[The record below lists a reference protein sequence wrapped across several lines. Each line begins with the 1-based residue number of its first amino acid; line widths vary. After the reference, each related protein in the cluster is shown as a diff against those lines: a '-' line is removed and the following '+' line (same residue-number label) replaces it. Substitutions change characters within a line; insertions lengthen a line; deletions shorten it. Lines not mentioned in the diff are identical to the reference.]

1 MPDYHRAALRHS
13 YLRLL
18 SLVFVFSLMLSVRPA
33 DAEQERVKLKVFNQ
47 VDATSTDI
55 VQKANRAVLDAF
67 KKKYPYVDITTFS
80 GVYLDMDTAPLM
92 AVAGGT
98 SPDVVYVNMRKSES
112 FISQGIIQPLDD
124 LMAKLPPSEIAGRY
138 IPAVRQ
144 VAYRRGP
151 DGRKHWYAVPYGNFA
166 MALFYRKDLFLAAG
180 LDPDRPPRNWQEL
193 EQYAHKLTD
202 IDKGIYGI
210 GFGLDNGVSWT
221 WYQFLSSAGGN
232 VMEEDRDGN
241 WRLTYDSNAAVRAA
255 YFFARLAQGN
265 FRNKGK
271 SIKSCVYSDRDLVTK
286 FDRGQIAMKFG
297 YLDDKMIANLNP
309 YVTGIAPMPG
319 DDKGHHGSELNST
332 MMGMYAGIKDP
343 RVREAAFKF
352 MWFWD
357 GPEAIAIR
365 TRIFVENG
373 YGGFVNPAYLRKYGY
388 TEYLK
393 YVPKGWEETLN
404 NALKYGH
411 PEPYGK
417 NCDAV
422 YSMLDRPIQQMLAE
436 NAGNMPQGKAM
447 KRIETLL
454 HNSMGKTEQ
463 MMMGHVPPDVKRT
476 RRSIAFMVAILIII
490 AFTLVFRYLMKVF
503 TPSDLETTVKWGF
516 RKYWLAYVLL
526 IPAAAAIFI
535 WHYIPLLRGAA
546 IAFYDYR
553 IMGGSQL
560 IWLDNFADVLFD
572 PFFWKAMVN
581 TLYYAGLWLLL
592 GFFAPV
598 ILALFL
604 SEVPRLKVFYR
615 VLFYLPAIISGIVVM
630 FMWKSFYDPSAAGL
644 LNKVISLFGI
654 TPQAWLQNPHL
665 AMLCIIIPLIWA
677 GMGPGCLIYLA
688 ALKSVP
694 EELYEA
700 ADLDG
705 AGTMSKVWH
714 ITLPMIK
721 PLILINLIG
730 AFIGAFNSSDFVLI
744 MTGGGPNYA
753 THVVGLEVFYNA
765 FLYLKFGR
773 AAAIGW
779 LMSLVLLGFTA
790 YQMKRLSNMTFK
802 AGGTA

>member
-1 MPDYHRAALRHS
+1 LP
-13 YLRLL
+13 
-18 SLVFVFSLMLSVRPA
+18 FVRPA
-33 DAEQERVKLKVFNQ
+33 TAESQRVKLKVFNS

-55 VQKANRAVLDAF
+55 VAKADRAVLSAF
-67 KKKYPYVDITTFS
+67 KNKYPDIDITPFT

-112 FISQGIIQPLDD
+112 FISQGIIQPLDSFI
-124 LMAKLPPSEIAGRY
+124 AKLPPSEIKDRY
-138 IPAVRQ
+138 IPGVRK

-151 DGRKHWYAVPYGNFA
+151 DGKRHWYAVPYGNVA
-166 MALFYRKDLFLAAG
+166 MALFYRKDLFMNAG

-193 EQYAHKLTD
+193 LAYARKLTD
-202 IDKGIYGI
+202 TDKGIYGM
-210 GFGLDNGVSWT
+210 GFTLDKAVSWV
-221 WYQFLSSAGGN
+221 WYQFLASAGGN
-232 VMEEDRDGN
+232 VMEEDKDGN
-241 WRLTYDSNAAVRAA
+241 WHLTYNSDAAARSA
-255 YFFARLAQGN
+255 YFFAQLAQGN
-265 FRNKGK
+265 FSKNGK
-271 SIKSCVYSDRDLVTK
+271 QIKSCVYSDKDLVNKIT
-286 FDRGQIAMKFG
+286 RGEIAMYLG
-297 YLDDKMIANLNP
+297 YLNDKMVANLNP
-309 YVTGIAPMPG
+309 YVTGIAPLPG
-319 DDKGHHGSELNST
+319 DDKGHRGSELNST

-343 RVREAAFKF
+343 KVKDAAFKF

-357 GPEAIAIR
+357 GPEARQIR
-365 TRIFVENG
+365 TRIYVENG
-373 YGGFVNPAYLRKYGY
+373 YGGFVNPAYLRQFGY

-404 NALKYGH
+404 GALKYGN

-417 NCDAV
+417 NCDVV
-422 YSMLDRPIQQMLAE
+422 YSMLDRPIQQMLAD
-436 NAGNMPQGKAM
+436 NVGNMPRDKAM
-447 KRIETLL
+447 QRIDRLFKGSL
-454 HNSMGKTEQ
+454 GKTEQ
-463 MMMGHVPPDVKRT
+463 MMLGYVPPDIMKT
-476 RRSIAFMVAILIII
+476 RQIVAFIVALFILT
-490 AFTLVFRYLMKVF
+490 AFILVFRYLMKVF
-503 TPSDLETTVKWGF
+503 TPSDLESKVKWGF

-526 IPAAAAIFI
+526 IPAAVAIFI

-553 IMGGSQL
+553 IMGGSEL
-560 IWLDNFADVLFD
+560 IWLNNFADVLFD
-572 PFFWKAMVN
+572 PFFWKTMLN
-581 TLYYAGLWLLL
+581 TFYYAGLWLLL

-615 VLFYLPAIISGIVVM
+615 VLFYLPAVISSIVVM

-644 LNKVISLFGI
+644 LNKVVSIFGI

-665 AMLCIIIPLIWA
+665 AMLCIIIPTVWA

-705 AGTMSKVWH
+705 AGTMRKVWN

-730 AFIGAFNSSDFVLI
+730 AFIAAFNSSDFVLV

-802 AGGTA
+802 AGGSA